1 MGLMSD
7 QGFDI
12 VLLVWLSKKKR
23 MGPVDMPTNLP
34 YKINQ
39 M

>member
-12 VLLVWLSKKKR
+12 VLLVWLSQKNS
-23 MGPVDMPTNLP
+23 MGPVDTPTNLP